1 MEATMSEE
9 HGSTKWF
16 DAFASATARWTGHA
30 GAFAVAFGLVLFW
43 ALSGPIFGFSD
54 TWQLVINTTTT
65 VMTFL
70 MVFLIQNSLNRDS
83 LALHVKLDELLRVS
97 KEAHNALIGSERL
110 SEKEIEELEREEESA
125 KEGGG
130 APSQRDAD
138 EASRRGTG
146 TAGPGSR
153 SRDSGP
159 SSAMTS

>member
-130 APSQRDAD
+130 APSRRGAD
-138 EASRRGTG
+138 EASRRAT
-146 TAGPGSR
+146 
-153 SRDSGP
+153 
-159 SSAMTS
+159 